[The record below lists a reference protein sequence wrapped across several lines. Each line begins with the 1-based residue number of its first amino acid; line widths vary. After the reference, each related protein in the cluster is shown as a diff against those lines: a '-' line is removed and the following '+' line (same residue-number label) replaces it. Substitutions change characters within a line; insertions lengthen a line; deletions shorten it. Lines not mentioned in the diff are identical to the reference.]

1 MWIAAHGFPGWHL
14 LAVFTLGTFLMRSA
28 GCCVN
33 DVADRE
39 FDRHVKRTAQ
49 RPVTRGAVSVREA
62 LVLGAVLALVA
73 FGLVLTTNAAAI
85 AWSFAALAITLVYPY
100 AKRFVS
106 MPQAVLG
113 IAFSFGI
120 PMAFAAV
127 QSRVPLLAWV
137 LLLGNL
143 FWVLAY
149 DTEYAMVDR
158 DDDLRIGMKTSA
170 ITLGRADVPVIMLCY
185 ASLPGASGRRRW
197 RAGSR
202 RWRSW
207 CRMAAAAAQAVW
219 HYLLIRDRERE
230 GCFKAFRLNHW
241 LGFTVF
247 AGVVA
252 GYAPALDFSGRT
264 RRPVRARAGRAACK
278 ALTNSACIWSLSM
291 RSNRRLGGAALG
303 GDALA
308 QHFGRVVGGARQ
320 LGSAGEGRRPPGGR
334 PGRGGRP
341 ISHAGLGHR
350 FQEEEHIGRAG
361 AGQGRD
367 GVELRFVVD
376 PQPFAGGRDDL
387 FHARLVRRRRRRAG
401 RTARSCPCR
410 PGPACSAWRARC
422 AACPA
427 TGRCCRSGCRR
438 PRSGAAPRRCGPAH
452 RPPPAGRSGA

>member
-1 MWIAAHGFPGWHL
+1 MSVMLREKFDLYLDLIRWNRPAGWLLLLWPTLSALWIAANGFPGWHL

-28 GCCVN
+28 GCCAN

-62 LVLGAVLALVA
+62 LWLGAALALAA
-73 FGLVLTTNAAAI
+73 FGLVLTTNAAAV

-113 IAFSFGI
+113 VAFSFGI

-170 ITLGRADVPVIMLCY
+170 ITLGRADVPVIMLSY
-185 ASLPGASGRRRW
+185 ASYLAIWTLALAGQIPLPALLIS
-197 RAGSR
+197 
-202 RWRSW
+202 
-207 CRMAAAAAQAVW
+207 MAAAAGQAFW

-252 GYAPALDFSGRT
+252 GHAL
-264 RRPVRARAGRAACK
+264 K
-278 ALTNSACIWSLSM
+278 
-291 RSNRRLGGAALG
+291 
-303 GDALA
+303 
-308 QHFGRVVGGARQ
+308 
-320 LGSAGEGRRPPGGR
+320 
-334 PGRGGRP
+334 
-341 ISHAGLGHR
+341 
-350 FQEEEHIGRAG
+350 
-361 AGQGRD
+361 
-367 GVELRFVVD
+367 
-376 PQPFAGGRDDL
+376 
-387 FHARLVRRRRRRAG
+387 
-401 RTARSCPCR
+401 
-410 PGPACSAWRARC
+410 
-422 AACPA
+422 
-427 TGRCCRSGCRR
+427 
-438 PRSGAAPRRCGPAH
+438 
-452 RPPPAGRSGA
+452 